1 MDIKPCPFCGSD
13 DLAVLE
19 LSDNSCV
26 RCRKCYSY
34 GPNGKDEE
42 NAIERWNSA
51 PRKEDVKME
60 KCCQNCVHIS
70 KEVDGKVYCTEE
82 LDEDYSCK
90 YWAQANP
97 FASDPRLCWSCKYNY
112 VDDECAMYCGREIG
126 SPEGYVCDK
135 WEAKASISTPL
146 NPSNS
151 SGLDVIG
158 EIVTRTLFPS
168 NIRQLIEEA
177 AELIVACNKYLRS
190 TGSGQPTPITTEEAI
205 AMIEEEMADVEIT
218 GDVIKK
224 QMAEDFSAEIKSCK
238 SVKADRWIRRLV
250 EEKEVDASETER
262 ED

>member
-1 MDIKPCPFCGSD
+1 MARLIDAD
-13 DLAVLE
+13 DLTKTLKSF
-19 LSDNSCV
+19 LDL
-26 RCRKCYSY
+26 
-34 GPNGKDEE
+34 PNIGYMMG
-42 NAIERWNSA
+42 IERAIQLTASMPTVPAYWRWISVEEKWPQNNQEVLVYEADGYMCCGVYYDAVGFTLDSYHEGQKPITHWAPMPEPPENESA
-51 PRKEDVKME
+51 PKAKTYSDTIGD
-60 KCCQNCVHIS
+60 IS
-70 KEVDGKVYCTEE
+70 MNTG
-82 LDEDYSCK
+82 L
-90 YWAQANP
+90 
-97 FASDPRLCWSCKYNY
+97 
-112 VDDECAMYCGREIG
+112 
-126 SPEGYVCDK
+126 
-135 WEAKASISTPL
+135 EA
-146 NPSNS
+146 
-151 SGLDVIG
+151 
-158 EIVTRTLFPS
+158 